1 MTKKLTIIFLSLLII
16 LTFAAGCSK
25 QSELAAEIRDII
37 SLEDERAA
45 LSEAS
50 EVSAAG
56 LTEEIMEKLASIEEE
71 YFALGQRQLSF
82 LIDEIGG
89 SSNVLLQELWTEY
102 FASARPSPVP

>member
-1 MTKKLTIIFLSLLII
+1 MTKRLTVIFLSLLII
-16 LTFAAGCSK
+16 LIFAAGCSK
-25 QSELAAEIRDII
+25 QSELAAKIRDII

-45 LSEAS
+45 LSEDS
-50 EVSAAG
+50 EASAAE
-56 LTEEIMEKLASIEEE
+56 LTDEIMEKLASIEEE

-102 FASARPSPVP
+102 FASGSPSPVP